1 MYQIVFYIW
10 IFINLLLFIHV
21 LHELVLV
28 YQAFKYKNIDSFGL
42 KEDLP
47 KVTIQLPLY
56 NEKYVV
62 KRLLTAISKLNYPK
76 SKVEIQI
83 LDDSTDDTSEIIQ
96 AFLKTLTEADFRF
109 EHIQRKERLGFKA
122 GALDYGLKLCTGEY
136 IAIFDADF
144 IPDSEFL
151 LKTIPHFDENNIG
164 LVQTRWQHINED
176 YSLLTR
182 AQAVMLNT
190 HFAIE
195 QRGRIQANAFIN
207 FNGTAGV
214 WRKETIIDSGGWK
227 DDTLTED
234 LDLSFR
240 SQAKGWKFKYLFDV
254 ESPAELPVT
263 FEAYKTQQF
272 RWSKGAAEC
281 FRKNITMLWSSKV
294 SLSAK
299 IIGTF
304 HLLNSSIYFLVVGL
318 MLLSPF
324 VFYIKH
330 NNLIDLQESYLSL
343 IGESI
348 VYLLFIIF
356 FVGHLLASRNKQRA
370 VLFFIPSLLT
380 YFSMT
385 MGISIYM
392 VVGII
397 EGYRGKKTAFIRT
410 PKFGNKEIFK
420 RVNKGYDFKKES
432 GIRLLEFIALV
443 YGLFWFLLGF
453 YQLNLL
459 TTVYG
464 AMLIFGFSLSLFFKQ
479 KTFKKINHD
488 EVELVIQ

>member
-1 MYQIVFYIW
+1 MYQVVFYIW
-10 IFINLLLFIHV
+10 LLINSLLFIHV

-28 YQAFKYKNIDSFGL
+28 YKALKYKNPKSPDL
-42 KEDLP
+42 KRDLP
-47 KVTIQLPLY
+47 KVTVQLPLY

-62 KRLLTAISKLNYPK
+62 KRLLNAIRRLNYPK
-76 SKVEIQI
+76 DKIEIQI
-83 LDDSTDDTSEIIQ
+83 LDDSTDDTSEIIKV
-96 AFLKTLTEADFRF
+96 FLKELKESDFNF
-109 EHIQRKERLGFKA
+109 QHIQRKERSGFKA
-122 GALDYGLKLCTGEY
+122 GALDYGLKLSSGDY

-151 LKTIPHFDENNIG
+151 LKTIAHFDEDNIG

-190 HFAIE
+190 HFSIE

-214 WRKETIIDSGGWK
+214 WRKETIIDAGGWK
-227 DDTLTED
+227 ADTLTED

-240 SQAKGWKFKYLFDV
+240 AQVKGWRFKYLFDV

-281 FRKNITMLWSSKV
+281 FKKNITLLWKSDASFA
-294 SLSAK
+294 AK
-299 IIGTF
+299 TIGTF
-304 HLLNSSIYFLVVGL
+304 HLLNSSIYLLVVGL

-324 VFYIKH
+324 VFYIRH
-330 NNLIDLQESYLSL
+330 NNLIDASETYLLL

-348 VYLLFIIF
+348 VYLLFFIF
-356 FVGHLLASRNKQRA
+356 FVGHLLASKNKTKA
-370 VLFFIPSLLT
+370 ILLFIPSLLT

-385 MGISIYM
+385 MGVSIYM
-392 VVGII
+392 VLGIL
-397 EGYRGKKTAFIRT
+397 EGYRGKQTAFIRT
-410 PKFGNKEIFK
+410 PKFGNKEILK
-420 RVNKGYDFKKES
+420 RVSKGYDFKKE
-432 GIRLLEFIALV
+432 I
-443 YGLFWFLLGF
+443 
-453 YQLNLL
+453 
-459 TTVYG
+459 
-464 AMLIFGFSLSLFFKQ
+464 
-479 KTFKKINHD
+479 
-488 EVELVIQ
+488 